1 MIRHYPI
8 DNLSSFEFT
17 LNSLGASAEVQSTG
31 QGVFEAFVF
40 TIILPIEISIL
51 TEDSIELMGSIAN
64 IIKLIFNLGLLDFN
78 NSANPMLYLF
88 SWNSQVPQSNFMTI
102 ILPSTRANNIN
113 GTLQRLVESQKNPR
127 IFLSY

>member
-31 QGVFEAFVF
+31 QGAFEAFVF
-40 TIILPIEISIL
+40 IIILSIEISIL
-51 TEDSIELMGSIAN
+51 TEDSKELMGSIAN
-64 IIKLIFNLGLLDFN
+64 IIKLIFNLGLLDIY

-102 ILPSTRANNIN
+102 ILPSTRANSIN
-113 GTLQRLVESQKNPR
+113 GALQRLVESQKNPR
-127 IFLSY
+127 ISLSY